1 MEDSLYAFAFRNQ
14 YDIISNEATRNILSI
29 IKKMIYDGVKENSF
43 TFKIDRIQFGGN
55 IDTRDTG
62 HTEYNSFPFN
72 IEARL
77 DNYPDTKENYI
88 IINISLDNQFSNKN
102 LEQINNDI
110 YKKVRHEVEHLLD
123 FETEKF
129 PNDIYR
135 EIYEESLND
144 TIGQGK
150 MTEEQILAHIKL
162 VSNYI
167 TNDTEILPYARSI
180 LYSAKKQK
188 KEIHQIIQQ
197 FFNKAFYNNCRE
209 YALIVKDNKEAQD
222 IINKTKEALLEKIR
236 SFYPK
241 LIRTYPML

>member
-1 MEDSLYAFAFRNQ
+1 M
-14 YDIISNEATRNILSI
+14 ISNGT
-29 IKKMIYDGVKENSF
+29 KVDGF
-43 TFKIDRIQFGGN
+43 TFKIDRMKFGGT

-72 IEARL
+72 IEAKL
-77 DNYPDTKENYI
+77 DNYSDTKENYI
-88 IINISLDNQFSNKN
+88 ILNISLDNQFSNKN

-110 YKKVRHEVEHLLD
+110 YKKVRHEVEHMLD
-123 FETEKF
+123 FEVEQF
-129 PNDIYR
+129 PNEIYK
-135 EIYEESLND
+135 EIYEESLED
-144 TIGQGK
+144 TFGQEK
-150 MTEEQILAHIKL
+150 LTDEQIFAHIKL

-167 TNDTEILPYARSI
+167 TNDAEILPYARSI

-209 YALIVKDNKEAQD
+209 YILIIKDNKEAQN

-241 LIRTYPML
+241 LIRTIPML